1 MNFIKKIVSYIS
13 ESISELK
20 KVTWPT
26 KNQILNYTLAVLAMS
41 IGMAVFFALLD
52 YIFNL
57 GLGFII

>member
-1 MNFIKKIVSYIS
+1 MNFIQKIISYIS

-26 KNQILNYTLAVLAMS
+26 KNQTLNYTLAVLAMS

-57 GLGFII
+57 GLAFII